1 MNNHTSRI
9 HDVPSRRTSRE
20 QLLWLRQNPLKVFVV
35 FIFLFLVIFIS
46 SYALATFERHKRL
59 IYPYSSLEKIQK
71 LAQQGD
77 PIAQFKLGVAYE
89 EGKGVPHDCKQAF
102 SWYRQAADQ
111 DHQGAQNTL
120 AVLYERGCET
130 EPNYPEALNW
140 YQKSATLGN
149 AEAAGNVGRL
159 YFYGSGVHKDDQ
171 KAFQWFLKAATAGH
185 APSAN
190 LLGYLYEHGSG
201 TAKNHQ
207 EAYKWYL
214 QAAESGNKDAQL
226 NVARALLSENPTS
239 TTYFKVGTWIALA
252 AAQGQQEALK
262 YVQQAHQICAGT
274 AELGEEQINMCI
286 IDASAGTPSSQFD
299 IGTLFDQG
307 KFLPKDKASA
317 EEWYLK
323 AAVQG
328 FAPATTLLARLY
340 DDHDPS
346 VPDDVTEAYAWLSL
360 AVAQTT
366 PDDPLFVKAVPGLMA
381 LLDVKLIREG
391 LLDAAKEKSKNY
403 INRYPHHSANT
414 KQ

>member
-120 AVLYERGCET
+120 AALYEKGCDT
-130 EPNYPEALNW
+130 EPNYSEASKW
-140 YQKSATLGN
+140 YQKSAELGN
-149 AEAAGNVGRL
+149 AMAAANMGRL
-159 YFYGSGVHKDDQ
+159 YYLGRGLPQDNKKALEWLLKGATGGDDY
-171 KAFQWFLKAATAGH
+171 AA
-185 APSAN
+185 N
-190 LLGYLYEHGSG
+190 FLGYMYEIGYG
-201 TAKNHQ
+201 TDKNPQ
-207 EAYKWYL
+207 EASKWYL
-214 QAAESGNKDAQL
+214 QAAEAGNRQAQYSF
-226 NVARALLSENPTS
+226 ARLLFLTEQSHD
-239 TTYFKVGTWIALA
+239 TYFRAGKWIALA
-252 AAQGQQEALK
+252 AAQGQEDAVK
-262 YVQQAHQICAGT
+262 YVEKGHRVCAAT
-274 AELGEEQINMCI
+274 PDVGEEQVNACI